1 MKKIFPVISL
11 HIGTTVGVILG
22 IITLIFTMSIIWALL
37 IGTSA
42 ALLISLL
49 LPLYFMRSERAYK
62 KLAAKVKEKKV
73 FYEWIK
79 LVIGNAAVDARIFLT
94 KNSIYLMSLGKDR
107 DLRMQIPKG
116 TVTDVFL
123 EKELH
128 LHIKYK
134 IKEKICSVHLVTPFG
149 EEMMEVLKKHG
160 FMR

>member
-1 MKKIFPVISL
+1 MKKIFPVFSL
-11 HIGTTVGVILG
+11 HVGRIVGVILA
-22 IITLIFTMSIIWALL
+22 IITFIFTTNILWSLL

-49 LPLYFMRSERAYK
+49 LPLYFLRSERAYK
-62 KLAAKVKEKKV
+62 KLAAKVTEQKV

-79 LVIGNAAVDARIFLT
+79 LIIGNAAVDARIFLT
-94 KNSIYLMSLGKDR
+94 NNSIYLMSLGKGR

-116 TVTDVFL
+116 TVTDVYL
-123 EKELH
+123 EQDLH

-134 IKEKICSVHLVTPFG
+134 IKEKICSVHVVTPFG
-149 EEMMEVLKKHG
+149 EEMMEVFKKHG

>member
-1 MKKIFPVISL
+1 MKKIFSVFSL
-11 HIGTTVGVILG
+11 HMGVIIG
-22 IITLIFTMSIIWALL
+22 IILAVITFIFTLSIIWALL

-42 ALLISLL
+42 ALLISLF

-94 KNSIYLMSLGKDR
+94 QNSIYLMSLGKGR

-123 EKELH
+123 EQDLH

-149 EEMMEVLKKHG
+149 EEMIAVLKKHG

>member
-79 LVIGNAAVDARIFLT
+79 LVIGNAAVEQEFFSPRTAYTSCPLAKTETFVCRYPRARLPTF
-94 KNSIYLMSLGKDR
+94 
-107 DLRMQIPKG
+107 
-116 TVTDVFL
+116 F
-123 EKELH
+123 
-128 LHIKYK
+128 
-134 IKEKICSVHLVTPFG
+134 
-149 EEMMEVLKKHG
+149 LKKS
-160 FMR
+160 FICT

>member
-1 MKKIFPVISL
+1 M
-11 HIGTTVGVILG
+11 
-22 IITLIFTMSIIWALL
+22 L

-94 KNSIYLMSLGKDR
+94 KNSIYLMSLGKGR

-123 EKELH
+123 EQDLH

>member
-1 MKKIFPVISL
+1 MKKIFPLFSL
-11 HIGTTVGVILG
+11 HVGRIIGVIVS
-22 IITLIFTMSIIWALL
+22 IITFIFTLNILWALL

-42 ALLISLL
+42 ALLVSLI

-62 KLAAKVKEKKV
+62 KLAAKVTEKKV

-79 LVIGNAAVDARIFLT
+79 LIIDNAAVDARIFLT
-94 KNSIYLMSLGKDR
+94 KNSIYLMSLGKGR

-123 EKELH
+123 EQDLH

-149 EEMMEVLKKHG
+149 EEMIAVLKKHG